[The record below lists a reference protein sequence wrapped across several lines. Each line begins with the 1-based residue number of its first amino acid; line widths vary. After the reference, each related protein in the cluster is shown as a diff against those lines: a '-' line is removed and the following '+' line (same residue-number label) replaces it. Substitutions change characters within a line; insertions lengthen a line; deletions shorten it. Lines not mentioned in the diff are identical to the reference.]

1 MHIFITFIYILA
13 RQTNKRRVAQDNRS
27 LARDIVLLSPSELL
41 YIIMSIV
48 ISSPKAKDLLS
59 YWSISHHLSIRWM
72 AV

>member
-59 YWSISHHLSIRWM
+59 YWSTSHHLSIR
-72 AV
+72 